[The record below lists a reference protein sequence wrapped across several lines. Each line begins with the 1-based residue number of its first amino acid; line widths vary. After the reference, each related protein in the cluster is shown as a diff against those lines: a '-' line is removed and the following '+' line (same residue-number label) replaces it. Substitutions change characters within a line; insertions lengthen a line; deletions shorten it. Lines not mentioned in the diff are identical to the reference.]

1 MIKLP
6 FQTLSFRML
15 SFRTFTSKE
24 AAEGSKFA
32 SKLKLTLL
40 VQTKIHK
47 KISKIKAHTFI
58 KTSLMCDCENF
69 LDISYSKIFER

>member
-32 SKLKLTLL
+32 SKLKLTLI

-47 KISKIKAHTFI
+47 KFSKIKAHTFI